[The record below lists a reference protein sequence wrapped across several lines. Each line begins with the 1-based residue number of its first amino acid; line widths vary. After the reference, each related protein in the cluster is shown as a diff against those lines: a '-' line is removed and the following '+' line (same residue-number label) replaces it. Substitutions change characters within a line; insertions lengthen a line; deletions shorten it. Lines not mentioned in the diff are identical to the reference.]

1 MKSAVIKHSVVIAGR
16 KTSISLED
24 AFWKSLGEIAE
35 SRDETLY
42 QLITSIDA
50 KRQFAN
56 LSSAIRLFVLEFYRD
71 QLQRQ
76 QRVSE
81 QSKTAVQ

>member
-1 MKSAVIKHSVVIAGR
+1 M
-16 KTSISLED
+16 
-24 AFWKSLGEIAE
+24 AE
-35 SRDETLY
+35 SRNETLY

-56 LSSAIRLFVLEFYRD
+56 LSSATRLFVLEFYRD
-71 QLQRQ
+71 QFHRQ

-81 QSKTAVQ
+81 QHEMAVQ